1 MTVALGQETAR
12 GTEPGLQAFS
22 GAFFC
27 FDRRIRSRRSMEG
40 LQDSRALAFE
50 AKEAQ
55 GGDHQAGSVVGHGKS
70 S

>member
-1 MTVALGQETAR
+1 
-12 GTEPGLQAFS
+12 
-22 GAFFC
+22 
-27 FDRRIRSRRSMEG
+27 MEG

-55 GGDHQAGSVVGHGKS
+55 RGDHQAGSVVGHGKS

>member
-22 GAFFC
+22 GAFLLF
-27 FDRRIRSRRSMEG
+27 RSTDSFSPVVGG